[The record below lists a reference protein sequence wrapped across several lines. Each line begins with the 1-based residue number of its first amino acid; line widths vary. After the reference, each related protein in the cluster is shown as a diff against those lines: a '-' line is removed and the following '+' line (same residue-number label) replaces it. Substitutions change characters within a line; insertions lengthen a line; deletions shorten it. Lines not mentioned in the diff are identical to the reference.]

1 MEHGETGNF
10 MEDLKQ
16 VLIQL
21 RVYSQSS
28 SSKSITNNQYNFDM
42 CDSRSFMEALKTN
55 MLGLFCATLAD
66 PSSPPP
72 PSHQM
77 IGTQF

>member
-55 MLGLFCATLAD
+55 MLGLFAQPWLIQAVLL
-66 PSSPPP
+66 PPP
-72 PSHQM
+72 
-77 IGTQF
+77 IR

>member
-55 MLGLFCATLAD
+55 MLGLFAQPWLIQALLL
-66 PSSPPP
+66 PPP
-72 PSHQM
+72 
-77 IGTQF
+77 IR

>member
-10 MEDLKQ
+10 MEDLKL

-42 CDSRSFMEALKTN
+42 CDVRSFMEALKTN
-55 MLGLFCATLAD
+55 MLGLFAQPWLIQALLL
-66 PSSPPP
+66 PP
-72 PSHQM
+72 H
-77 IGTQF
+77 IR